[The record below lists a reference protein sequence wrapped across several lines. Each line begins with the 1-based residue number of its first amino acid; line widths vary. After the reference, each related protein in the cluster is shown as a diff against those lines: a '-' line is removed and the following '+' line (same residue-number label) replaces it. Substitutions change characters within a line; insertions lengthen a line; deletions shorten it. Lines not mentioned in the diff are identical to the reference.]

1 MENKVIFIILT
12 IILVITLVFNI
23 ILLSKRVS
31 KTAMYFYELE
41 RIYEY
46 EVGTALLDD
55 DLIDHKIRNR
65 GILKIYMNLKKICIY
80 HV

>member
-23 ILLSKRVS
+23 ILLSKRVA
-31 KTAMYFYELE
+31 KTAMYGIEYGIVALYDNTVELFGDDGYE
-41 RIYEY
+41 
-46 EVGTALLDD
+46 
-55 DLIDHKIRNR
+55 HKIRNR